1 MLSDL
6 YYRNKEGHSYP
17 DYETNKTK
25 STKDNIF
32 IEYPI
37 FKNVSGK
44 RLTLPEKEQIN
55 PDKLVRYLNIKA
67 SINITMKDT
76 TPTAT
81 EAYYKQFTEGDN
93 MISAGYY
100 ESTIAITTDF
110 NLAQLSTDFWRHG

>member
-1 MLSDL
+1 L
-6 YYRNKEGHSYP
+6 YYRNKKGHSYS

-25 STKDNIF
+25 STKDNIL

-37 FKNVSGK
+37 FKNTSGK

-67 SINITMKDT
+67 SINIIIKGT

-81 EAYYKQFTEGDN
+81 EAYYK
-93 MISAGYY
+93 
-100 ESTIAITTDF
+100 
-110 NLAQLSTDFWRHG
+110 